1 MRVIVFFDLPTET
14 LTQSRDYRQF
24 RSFLIKEG
32 FIMMQESV
40 YSKLALNTS
49 IASAVAER
57 VRRNKP
63 AEGLVQMLTIT
74 EKQYNSIE
82 FIVGQKRNDI
92 LDTDERLV
100 IL

>member
-1 MRVIVFFDLPTET
+1 
-14 LTQSRDYRQF
+14 
-24 RSFLIKEG
+24 
-32 FIMMQESV
+32 MMQESV

-63 AEGLVQMLTIT
+63 AESLVQMLTIT

>member
-1 MRVIVFFDLPTET
+1 
-14 LTQSRDYRQF
+14 
-24 RSFLIKEG
+24 
-32 FIMMQESV
+32 MMQESV

-63 AEGLVQMLTIT
+63 AEGLAQMLTIT